1 MKAPDVSVVV
11 TNFNY
16 GKYLRRCLR
25 SLINQE
31 LDRSRYEVIVVD
43 DHSTDDS
50 LEALEEFSADK
61 GIKVIVNEENLGI
74 GGVVDRDRW

>member
-1 MKAPDVSVVV
+1 MSVGASDGEGLVVKAPDVSVVV

-25 SLINQE
+25 SLINQD

-43 DHSTDDS
+43 DHSTD
-50 LEALEEFSADK
+50 A
-61 GIKVIVNEENLGI
+61 
-74 GGVVDRDRW
+74 

>member
-1 MKAPDVSVVV
+1 MAKAPDVSVVV

-25 SLINQE
+25 SLINQD

-50 LEALEEFSADK
+50 LDAIDEFAADK
-61 GIKVIVNEENLGI
+61 GIKVIAVSYTHLTLPTNRE
-74 GGVVDRDRW
+74 V